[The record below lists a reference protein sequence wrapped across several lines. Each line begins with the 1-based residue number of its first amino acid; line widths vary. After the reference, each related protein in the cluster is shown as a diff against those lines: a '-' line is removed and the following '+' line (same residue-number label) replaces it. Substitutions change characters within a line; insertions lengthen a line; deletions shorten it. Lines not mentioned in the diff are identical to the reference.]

1 MAKILPV
8 RNKDSK
14 QKMIACSSECYF
26 DGCLFMQIPRYII
39 TLHELL
45 AHTPYDHVERK
56 SLENARAQ
64 LEELSRQM
72 HDEVSETENL
82 RKNLAIE
89 RMIVEGCDILL
100 DVNQVF
106 VRQGNLIQIMDCG
119 GKKGRARILKPE
131 KEAVRQAFLFS
142 NHLILTTRATNG
154 RLHLVTGVGKIP
166 LADCT
171 LIEDPSE
178 SGESEPTDDISIS
191 SQSSYS
197 DSSNSQLIKKSA
209 GHQEITHGGLDFKII
224 LDSKNGPMTIHLVAP
239 SAQEKHAW
247 TSDISQCMDNVHF
260 HDLLHGSDSAS
271 VAVPHSVR
279 SDPKLFKDDVDIR
292 FSRTLNSCKVPQIRY
307 ATPQRLLDRL
317 TDLRFL
323 SIDFLNTFLLTYRVF
338 TDSVTVLEALKKVYY
353 CQEPPDASN
362 DKYVLYFYSLYRTK
376 ILHII

>member
-1 MAKILPV
+1 
-8 RNKDSK
+8 
-14 QKMIACSSECYF
+14 
-26 DGCLFMQIPRYII
+26 
-39 TLHELL
+39 
-45 AHTPYDHVERK
+45 
-56 SLENARAQ
+56 
-64 LEELSRQM
+64 M

-106 VRQGNLIQIMDCG
+106 VRQGSLIHLVDG
-119 GKKGRARILKPE
+119 GKKRPRILKPE
-131 KEAVRQAFLFS
+131 KDAVRQAFLFS

-154 RLHLVTGVGKIP
+154 RLHLVPNIGKIP
-166 LADCT
+166 LADAT

-178 SGESEPTDDISIS
+178 GYEVDPHADDVSIS

-197 DSSNSQLIKKSA
+197 DSSNSQLIKKSMEA
-209 GHQEITHGGLDFKII
+209 QHGGLDFKII
-224 LDSKNGPMTIHLVAP
+224 LDTKNGPVSIHLLAP

-247 TSDISQCMDNVHF
+247 ISDISQCMDNVHF
-260 HDLLHGSDSAS
+260 NDLLHGSDSAS

-279 SDPKLFKDDVDIR
+279 TDPKLFKDDVDIR

-307 ATPQRLLDRL
+307 ATPERLLERL

-353 CQEPPDASN
+353 NAEPLDGAG
-362 DKYVLYFYSLYRTK
+362 DKYVISK
-376 ILHII
+376 VS

>member
-1 MAKILPV
+1 
-8 RNKDSK
+8 
-14 QKMIACSSECYF
+14 
-26 DGCLFMQIPRYII
+26 
-39 TLHELL
+39 
-45 AHTPYDHVERK
+45 
-56 SLENARAQ
+56 
-64 LEELSRQM
+64 M

-106 VRQGNLIQIMDCG
+106 VRQGNLIQVMDSDR
-119 GKKGRARILKPE
+119 KKGRARILKTE

-142 NHLILTTRATNG
+142 NHLILTTRAANG
-154 RLHLVTGVGKIP
+154 RLHLAPGVGKIP

-178 SGESEPTDDISIS
+178 LETEPTDDVSLS

-197 DSSNSQLIKKSA
+197 DSSNSQLIKKTV
-209 GHQEITHGGLDFKII
+209 GIPEITHGGLDFKII
-224 LDSKNGPMTIHLVAP
+224 LDSKNGPTTIHLVAP

-307 ATPQRLLDRL
+307 ATPERLLG
-317 TDLRFL
+317 T
-323 SIDFLNTFLLTYRVF
+323 I
-338 TDSVTVLEALKKVYY
+338 
-353 CQEPPDASN
+353 
-362 DKYVLYFYSLYRTK
+362 
-376 ILHII
+376 

>member
-1 MAKILPV
+1 
-8 RNKDSK
+8 
-14 QKMIACSSECYF
+14 
-26 DGCLFMQIPRYII
+26 
-39 TLHELL
+39 
-45 AHTPYDHVERK
+45 VERK
-56 SLENARAQ
+56 SLEAARTQ

-106 VRQGNLIQIMDCG
+106 VRQGSLIHLTEL
-119 GKKGRARILKPE
+119 GKKGRSRILKLE

-142 NHLILTTRATNG
+142 NHLILTTRAANG
-154 RLHLVTGVGKIP
+154 RLHLVPSVGRIA
-166 LADCT
+166 LADAT
-171 LIEDPSE
+171 LIEEPSE
-178 SGESEPTDDISIS
+178 GGESSDPNNDNISVS

-197 DSSNSQLIKKSA
+197 DSSNSQLIKKGNAVESVHA
-209 GHQEITHGGLDFKII
+209 GLDFKIVW
-224 LDSKNGPMTIHLVAP
+224 DTKGGPINIHLVAP
-239 SAQEKHAW
+239 SAQEKQAW
-247 TSDISQCMDNVHF
+247 TSDITQCIDNVHF

-271 VAVPHSVR
+271 VAVPQSVR

-307 ATPQRLLDRL
+307 ATPQRLLERL

-338 TDSVTVLEALKKVYY
+338 TDSVTVLEALKRVYFSA
-353 CQEPPDASN
+353 EPLDSTGE
-362 DKYVLYFYSLYRTK
+362 K
-376 ILHII
+376 